1 MLNSPILIVEDDLIS
16 QLVLRTYL
24 GRSGFTELHFATTAD
39 EALAVLSEQP
49 VTLILLDVF
58 IDGSVNG
65 LELAEIVKEKYGTP
79 IVFTTANSDRFTYEK
94 AQSVGPA
101 DFITKPY
108 DIEEV
113 TQTIMRIL
121 TSIHEAK
128 ANNI

>member
-24 GRSGFTELHFATTAD
+24 GRSGFSQLHFATTAD
-39 EALAVLSEQP
+39 EALTILADEAIA
-49 VTLILLDVF
+49 LILLDVF

-65 LELAEIVKEKYGTP
+65 LELAEMVKENYGTP

-94 AQSVGPA
+94 AQSIGPA

-121 TSIHEAK
+121 TTIHEAK